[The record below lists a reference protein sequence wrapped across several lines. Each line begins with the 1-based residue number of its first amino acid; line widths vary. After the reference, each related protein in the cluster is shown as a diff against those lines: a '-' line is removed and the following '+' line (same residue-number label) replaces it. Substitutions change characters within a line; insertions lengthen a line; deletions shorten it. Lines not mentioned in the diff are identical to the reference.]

1 MYVFLLMYM
10 NETAGE
16 ILFGQTSMLI
26 SMFCFLFLFFKPSV
40 IFIMIRE
47 NNHKYVSALG
57 YHFSTVHHYPRLIKD
72 NHIAAIEIHKE
83 MLIEKYASEFNYE
96 TIKDNV
102 IQYNGFSVLGYDD
115 QKALSIFS
123 NQINDGLKLKS
134 TYITNIL
141 KCVPPGDKPK
151 NNELINC
158 SNYFI
163 QELNNLKNLAVIVAL
178 GKVAFDNCLKIY
190 KKKFKINKKFQFKHS
205 KNYLLPD
212 NKTLIACYHPSPR
225 NVNTKVVTTAM
236 INKLFRKAK
245 RIAKF

>member
-1 MYVFLLMYM
+1 MNIKFKKLNKTIVKCKKCPRLSNFIKKISLEKRKQNINEKYWGKPVTGFGDLNAKLMIIGLAPAAHGG
-10 NETAGE
+10 TRTGRAFTGDKS
-16 ILFGQTSMLI
+16 GD
-26 SMFCFLFLFFKPSV
+26 FLFKSL
-40 IFIMIRE
+40 
-47 NNHKYVSALG
+47 HKVGIS
-57 YHFSTVHHYPRLIKD
+57 
-72 NHIAAIEIHKE
+72 NQ
-83 MLIEKYASEFNYE
+83 N
-96 TIKDNV
+96 
-102 IQYNGFSVLGYDD
+102 
-115 QKALSIFS
+115 FS

-158 SNYFI
+158 SNYFV
-163 QELNNLKNLAVIVAL
+163 QELNNLKNLVVIVAL